1 VVGGLLLTAQRETLR
16 KGALGWARLYAQRE
30 IEPVAPFV
38 RGFTP
43 VPASGKVIG
52 QPEIENAVDAVL
64 DGWLTE
70 GRWTAEF
77 EKRLAAVVGVR
88 YALMTNSG
96 SSANLAAIAG
106 LTGKDTGLRR
116 LKPGDEVLTAAVGF
130 PTTVSALLWNRLVP
144 VFVDVELGT
153 YVPSPSQISASV
165 SRKTAAIFMAHTLGN
180 PLPISRLMRLQEHKD
195 ILIIEDNCDA
205 LGSLYK
211 GKPTG
216 SFGVVATQSFYPAHH
231 ITTGEG
237 GAVLTNRP
245 KVKKA
250 IESVRDWGRS
260 CWCDPGKANTCGK
273 RFDWCIP
280 GTPGRYDHKYIYDRL
295 GFNLK
300 STDLQAALGVAQL
313 TRLAEFGRLRRANFA
328 YLFEALR
335 GDLEQFLIL
344 PFAAPDSDPSWFGFP
359 ITVREGV
366 SRDDLVRFLDKRK
379 VDSRHLF
386 GGNLL
391 RQPAFKDAFGRLGYK
406 QGKHEPLP
414 NSDRV
419 MRDSFWVGV
428 WPGLTGEMMDWIAIC
443 IRDGLAEQV
452 GVMEAGA

>member
-1 VVGGLLLTAQRETLR
+1 MTAQRDTLR
-16 KGALGWARLYAQRE
+16 KGAVGWARLYAERE
-30 IEPVAPFV
+30 IEPRQPFV
-38 RGFTP
+38 RGETP
-43 VPASGKVIG
+43 IPASGKVIG
-52 QPEIENAVDAVL
+52 RTEIENGVHAVL

-70 GRWTAEF
+70 GHWTDEF
-77 EKRLAAVVGVR
+77 EKALAAFVGVR
-88 YALMTNSG
+88 YASMVNSG
-96 SSANLAAIAG
+96 SSANLAAIAA

-153 YVPSPSQISASV
+153 YVPTPSQISEAV

-180 PLPISRLMRLQEHKD
+180 PLPMARLMALQESKD

-216 SFGVVATQSFYPAHH
+216 SFGIAATQSFYPAHH

-313 TRLAEFGRLRRANFA
+313 ARLKEFGRLRRRNFD
-328 YLFEALR
+328 YLLKALD
-335 GDLEQFLIL
+335 GLGHLLIL
-344 PFAAPDSDPSWFGFP
+344 PRPAPDSNPSWFGFP
-359 ITVREGV
+359 ITVNRENGV
-366 SRDDLVRFLDKRK
+366 SRDNLVRFLDSHK

-391 RQPAFKDAFGRLGYK
+391 RQPAFKDAFSRGGFAHK
-406 QGKHEPLP
+406 AKPLP
-414 NSDRV
+414 NSDKI
-419 MRDSFWVGV
+419 MQDSFWVGV
-428 WPGLTGEMMDWIAIC
+428 WPGLTLEMLDWIAIS
-443 IRDGLAEQV
+443 IREGLAAQV